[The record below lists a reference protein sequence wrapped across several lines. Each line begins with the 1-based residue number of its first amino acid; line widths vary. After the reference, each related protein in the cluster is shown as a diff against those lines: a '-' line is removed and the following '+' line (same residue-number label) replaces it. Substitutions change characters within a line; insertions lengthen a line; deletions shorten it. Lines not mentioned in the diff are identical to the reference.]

1 MVTQE
6 GFVGR
11 VVYEGPLAEFLPLLL
26 LGELIHV
33 GKGTVF
39 GQGKFALRILAE

>member
-1 MVTQE
+1 
-6 GFVGR
+6 VGR
-11 VVYEGPLAEFLPLLL
+11 AVYEGPLGDFLPLLL

-39 GQGKFALRILAE
+39 GQGRFELRIFVD